1 MHGETLLKVPAR
13 CIAKTFRKRINEKL
27 MSGFQFGEGV
37 PGGLESVVHSIRVLL
52 DQNPEFLAL
61 SIDMKNAFKR
71 AHWTFPFRN
80 RKLLNIY

>member
-1 MHGETLLKVPAR
+1 
-13 CIAKTFRKRINEKL
+13 

-61 SIDMKNAFKR
+61 SIDMIRRADVAKQLHAQFPELIPFFKMCYDPKSR
-71 AHWTFPFRN
+71 
-80 RKLLNIY
+80 L

>member
-1 MHGETLLKVPAR
+1 LWIPR

-52 DQNPEFLAL
+52 DKNPEFLAL
-61 SIDMKNAFKR
+61 SIDMKNAFQ
-71 AHWTFPFRN
+71 HDPTS
-80 RKLLNIY
+80 